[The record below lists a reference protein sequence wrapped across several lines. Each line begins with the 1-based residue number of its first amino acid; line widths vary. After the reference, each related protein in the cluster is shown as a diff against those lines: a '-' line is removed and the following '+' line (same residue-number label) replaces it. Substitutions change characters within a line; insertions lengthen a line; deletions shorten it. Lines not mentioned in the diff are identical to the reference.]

1 MINATAQSNAMPQ
14 DGEFPVALV
23 PRVNIHTFCDNQ
35 QTAETLQ
42 AAAMD
47 RRMSKAHVTIQLGGI
62 LAAVQVYQTQ
72 PTPNVLVVEFAQL
85 TGWYP
90 GGAWATG
97 SGLPA
102 DNQGYRGRPPE

>member
-1 MINATAQSNAMPQ
+1 MINATAQSNATPQ
-14 DGEFPVALV
+14 EGEFPVALV
-23 PRVNIHTFCDNQ
+23 PRINIHTFCDNQ

-72 PTPNVLVVEFAQL
+72 PTPNVLVVE
-85 TGWYP
+85 
-90 GGAWATG
+90 
-97 SGLPA
+97 
-102 DNQGYRGRPPE
+102 